1 MKEDIKFPK
10 VEGVSMAIARRMN
23 EEAQAY
29 EYYVYLINEN
39 DFELENVIVNSSGYK
54 DDKKTSVLRHY
65 LDTVKPRSTTQVEA
79 IDPALFALVNQFWL
93 SYYRGKKVYDKKFVF
108 MPDSIT
114 EENFQHVEML
124 DREAVLH
131 A

>member
-10 VEGVSMAIARRMN
+10 VEGVSVAIARSMN
-23 EEAQAY
+23 AEAQAY
-29 EYYVYLINEN
+29 EYYVHLINEN
-39 DFELENVIVNSSGYK
+39 DFKLENVIISSSGYS
-54 DDKKTSVLRHY
+54 DAQKTSVLRHY
-65 LDTVKPRSTTQVEA
+65 LGTVKPRSTAQVEA

-93 SYYRGKKVYDKKFVF
+93 SYYRGKKVYDKKFLF

-124 DREAVLH
+124 DQEAVLH